1 MKLVKLNNI
10 KCNLPN
16 SKGGYTFPKY
26 NITGSSDFLFVLL
39 FGIKNSGKTV
49 AGLNYLIH
57 EEHLM
62 ENQNKVYFFSPTLD
76 QKLIN
81 FQKDHPDHFKIIDE
95 FNVKTFQ
102 EVIHEIKE
110 KIEKWKEDKEL
121 LELFELYLKD
131 KDKLDPECLQI
142 LEDNNYLQDFDF
154 EHFNYDYPPIHS
166 IFVDDSLG
174 SPMISSRGK
183 DSQIFNNFAIRHRH
197 FYTNLFI
204 MSQYPKA
211 INKVLRSNSN
221 NILIWQMK
229 DRSIYEAIFP
239 EFSSLFKGNVERFIE
254 IMDMIEQKN
263 DHSFLFIYYDK
274 EQFIRLNFDQQI
286 ILDSGT

>member
-1 MKLVKLNNI
+1 MKLTKINNI
-10 KCNLPN
+10 MCKLPN
-16 SKGGYTFPKY
+16 SKGGYEFPKY
-26 NITGSSDFLFVLL
+26 KITGSNDFLFVLL

-57 EEHLM
+57 EQHLM

-81 FQKDHPDHFKIIDE
+81 FQKDHPDNFIIIDE

-102 EVIHEIKE
+102 DVIKNIKE
-110 KIEKWKEDKEL
+110 TVEKWKQDKML

-131 KDKLDPECLQI
+131 KKKLDLECLQI
-142 LEDNNYLQDFDF
+142 LEDSNYLQDFDF
-154 EHFNYDYPPIHS
+154 ETFNYNYPPIHTVM
-166 IFVDDSLG
+166 IDDSLG

-183 DSQIFNNFAIRHRH
+183 DAQIFNNFAIRHRH
-197 FYTNLFI
+197 FYCNLFI
-204 MSQYPKA
+204 MSQYPKG
-211 INKVLRSNSN
+211 INKVIRSNSN

-229 DRSIYEAIFP
+229 DRTVYEAIFP
-239 EFSSLFKGNVERFIE
+239 EFSSLFKGNVDKFIE
-254 IMDMIEQKN
+254 VMQKIEDMN
-263 DHSFLFIYYDK
+263 NHSFLFIYYDK

-286 ILDSGT
+286 IFD

>member
-26 NITGSSDFLFVLL
+26 QITGSNDFLFTLL

-57 EEHLM
+57 EKHLM

-81 FQKDHPDHFKIIDE
+81 FHKDHPDNFIIIDE

-102 EVIHEIKE
+102 EVVKAIKQTV
-110 KIEKWKEDKEL
+110 EKWKEDKML
-121 LELFELYLKD
+121 LEIFEMYMKD
-131 KDKLDPECLQI
+131 KKKLDLECIQI

-154 EHFNYDYPPIHS
+154 EHFNYDYPPIHTVM
-166 IFVDDSLG
+166 IDDSLG

-183 DSQIFNNFAIRHRH
+183 EAQIFNNFAIRHRH
-197 FYTNLFI
+197 FYCNLFI
-204 MSQYPKA
+204 MSQYPKG
-211 INKVLRSNSN
+211 INKVIRSNSN

-229 DRSIYEAIFP
+229 DRTIYEAIFP
-239 EFSSLFKGNVERFIE
+239 EFSSLFKGNVEKFIE
-254 IMDMIEQKN
+254 VMQKIEDMN
-263 DHSFLFIYYDK
+263 NHSFLFIYYDK

-286 ILDSGT
+286 ILD

>member
-1 MKLVKLNNI
+1 MKLTKINNI
-10 KCNLPN
+10 QCKLPN
-16 SKGGYTFPKY
+16 SKGGYEFPKY
-26 NITGSSDFLFVLL
+26 KITGSNDFLFTLL

-57 EEHLM
+57 EPHLM
-62 ENQNKVYFFSPTLD
+62 QNQNKVYFFSPTLD

-81 FQKDHPDHFKIIDE
+81 FQKDHPDNFVIVDE

-102 EVIHEIKE
+102 EVVKQIKE
-110 KIEKWKEDKEL
+110 TVEKWKQDKML

-131 KDKLDPECLQI
+131 KKNLDLECLQI

-154 EHFNYDYPPIHS
+154 ENFNYDYPPIHTVM
-166 IFVDDSLG
+166 IDDSLG

-183 DSQIFNNFAIRHRH
+183 DAQIFNNFAIRHRH
-197 FYTNLFI
+197 FYCNLFI
-204 MSQYPKA
+204 MSQYPKG
-211 INKVLRSNSN
+211 INKVIRSNSN

-229 DRSIYEAIFP
+229 DRTIYEAIFP
-239 EFSSLFKGNVERFIE
+239 EFSSLFKGNVEKFIE
-254 IMDMIEQKN
+254 VMDKIEQMN
-263 DHSFLFIYYDK
+263 NHSFLFIYYDK

-286 ILDSGT
+286 SLD

>member
-1 MKLVKLNNI
+1 MKLTKINNI
-10 KCNLPN
+10 LCKLPN

-26 NITGSSDFLFVLL
+26 KITGSNDFLFTLL

-57 EEHLM
+57 EPHLM
-62 ENQNKVYFFSPTLD
+62 QNQNKVYFFSPTLD

-81 FQKDHPDHFKIIDE
+81 FQKDHPDNFIIIDE

-102 EVIHEIKE
+102 EASKDIKATVD
-110 KIEKWKEDKEL
+110 KWKQDKML

-131 KDKLDPECLQI
+131 KKKLDLECIQI

-154 EHFNYDYPPIHS
+154 ENFNYDYPPIHTVM
-166 IFVDDSLG
+166 IDDSLG

-183 DSQIFNNFAIRHRH
+183 DAQIFNNFAIRHRH
-197 FYTNLFI
+197 FYCNLFI
-204 MSQYPKA
+204 MSQYPKG
-211 INKVLRSNSN
+211 INKVIRSNSN

-229 DRSIYEAIFP
+229 DRTIYEAIFP
-239 EFSSLFKGNVERFIE
+239 EFSSLFKGNVDRFIE
-254 IMDMIEQKN
+254 VMDKIEQMN
-263 DHSFLFIYYDK
+263 NHSFLFIYYDK

-286 ILDSGT
+286 SLD

>member
-10 KCNLPN
+10 QCKLPN
-16 SKGGYTFPKY
+16 SKGGYEFPKY
-26 NITGSSDFLFVLL
+26 KITGSNDFLFTLL

-57 EEHLM
+57 ESHLM

-81 FQKDHPDHFKIIDE
+81 FQKDHPDNFIIIDE

-102 EVIHEIKE
+102 EVVKKIKE
-110 KIEKWKEDKEL
+110 TVEKWKQDKML

-131 KDKLDPECLQI
+131 KNKLDVECLQI

-154 EHFNYDYPPIHS
+154 ENFNYDYPPIHTVM
-166 IFVDDSLG
+166 IDDSLG

-183 DSQIFNNFAIRHRH
+183 DAQIFNNFAIRHRH
-197 FYTNLFI
+197 FYCNLFI
-204 MSQYPKA
+204 MSQYPKG
-211 INKVLRSNSN
+211 INKVIRSNSN

-229 DRSIYEAIFP
+229 DRTIYEAIFP
-239 EFSSLFKGNVERFIE
+239 EFSSLFKGNVDKFIE
-254 IMDMIEQKN
+254 VMQKIEEMN
-263 DHSFLFIYYDK
+263 NHSFLFIYYDK

-286 ILDSGT
+286 ILD

>member
-1 MKLVKLNNI
+1 MKLTKINNI
-10 KCNLPN
+10 LCKLPN
-16 SKGGYTFPKY
+16 SKGGYEFPKY
-26 NITGSSDFLFVLL
+26 KITGSNDFLFTLL

-57 EEHLM
+57 EPHLM

-81 FQKDHPDHFKIIDE
+81 FQKDHPDNFIIIDE

-102 EVIHEIKE
+102 EVVKQIKE
-110 KIEKWKEDKEL
+110 TVEKWKQDKML

-131 KDKLDPECLQI
+131 KRKLDVECLQI
-142 LEDNNYLQDFDF
+142 LEDNNYLHDFDF
-154 EHFNYDYPPIHS
+154 ENFNYDYPPIHTVM
-166 IFVDDSLG
+166 IDDSLG

-183 DSQIFNNFAIRHRH
+183 DAQIFNNFAIRHRH
-197 FYTNLFI
+197 FYCNLFI
-204 MSQYPKA
+204 MSQYPKG
-211 INKVLRSNSN
+211 INKVIRSNSN

-229 DRSIYEAIFP
+229 DRTIYEAIFP
-239 EFSSLFKGNVERFIE
+239 EFSSLFKGNVDKFIE
-254 IMDMIEQKN
+254 VMDKIEQMN
-263 DHSFLFIYYDK
+263 NHSFLFIYYDK

-286 ILDSGT
+286 ILD

>member
-10 KCNLPN
+10 LCKLPN
-16 SKGGYTFPKY
+16 SKGGYEFPKY
-26 NITGSSDFLFVLL
+26 KITGSNDFLFTLL

-57 EEHLM
+57 EPHLM

-81 FQKDHPDHFKIIDE
+81 FQKDHPDNFIIIDE

-102 EVIHEIKE
+102 DVIKNIKE
-110 KIEKWKEDKEL
+110 TVEKWKQDKML

-131 KDKLDPECLQI
+131 KKKLDLECIQI
-142 LEDNNYLQDFDF
+142 LEDNNYLHDFDF
-154 EHFNYDYPPIHS
+154 ENFNYDYPPIHTVM
-166 IFVDDSLG
+166 IDDSLG

-183 DSQIFNNFAIRHRH
+183 DAQIFNNFAIRHRH

-204 MSQYPKA
+204 MSQYPKG
-211 INKVLRSNSN
+211 INKVIRSNSN

-229 DRSIYEAIFP
+229 DRTIYEAIFP
-239 EFSSLFKGNVERFIE
+239 EFSSLFKGNVDKFIE
-254 IMDMIEQKN
+254 VMDKIEQMN
-263 DHSFLFIYYDK
+263 NHSFLFIYYDK
-274 EQFIRLNFDQQI
+274 EQFIRLNFDTQI
-286 ILDSGT
+286 ILD

>member
-16 SKGGYTFPKY
+16 SKGGYSFPKY
-26 NITGSSDFLFVLL
+26 KITGSSDFLFTLL

-57 EEHLM
+57 EKHLM

-81 FQKDHPDHFKIIDE
+81 FQKDHPDNFIIIDE

-102 EVIHEIKE
+102 AVVKAIKE
-110 KIEKWKEDKEL
+110 TVETWKQNKML
-121 LELFELYLKD
+121 LEIFDMYIHK
-131 KDKLDPECLQI
+131 KKLDPDMIDLLQ
-142 LEDNNYLQDFDF
+142 EHNFLQDFDF
-154 EHFNYDYPPIHS
+154 ENFNYNYPPIHTVM
-166 IFVDDSLG
+166 IDDSLG

-183 DSQIFNNFAIRHRH
+183 EAQIFNNFAIRHRH
-197 FYTNLFI
+197 FFCNLFI
-204 MSQYPKA
+204 MSQYPKG
-211 INKVLRSNSN
+211 INKVIRSISN

-229 DRSIYEAIFP
+229 DRTIYEAIFP
-239 EFSSLFKGNVERFIE
+239 EFSSLFKGNVDKFIE
-254 IMDMIEQKN
+254 IMQKIEDMN
-263 DHSFLFIYYDK
+263 NHSFLFIYYDK
-274 EQFIRLNFDQQI
+274 EQFIRLNFDNQI
-286 ILDSGT
+286 ILD

>member
-1 MKLVKLNNI
+1 MKLTKINDI
-10 KCNLPN
+10 KCKLPN
-16 SKGGYTFPKY
+16 SKGGYEFPKY
-26 NITGSSDFLFVLL
+26 KITGSNDFLFVLL

-57 EEHLM
+57 EPHLM

-81 FQKDHPDHFKIIDE
+81 FQKDHPDNFIIIDE

-102 EVIHEIKE
+102 EVVKQIKE
-110 KIEKWKEDKEL
+110 TVEKWKQDKML

-131 KDKLDPECLQI
+131 KRKLDVECLQI

-154 EHFNYDYPPIHS
+154 ENFNYTYPPIHTVM
-166 IFVDDSLG
+166 IDDSLG

-183 DSQIFNNFAIRHRH
+183 DAQIFNNFAIRHRH
-197 FYTNLFI
+197 FYCNLFI
-204 MSQYPKA
+204 MSQYPKG
-211 INKVLRSNSN
+211 INKVIRSNSN

-229 DRSIYEAIFP
+229 DRTIYEAIFP
-239 EFSSLFKGNVERFIE
+239 EFSSLFKGNVDKFIE
-254 IMDMIEQKN
+254 VMDKIEQMN
-263 DHSFLFIYYDK
+263 NHSFLFIYYDK

-286 ILDSGT
+286 VLD

>member
-26 NITGSSDFLFVLL
+26 KITGSSDFLFTLL

-81 FQKDHPDHFKIIDE
+81 FQKEHPDNFIIIDE
-95 FNVKTFQ
+95 FNIKTFQ
-102 EVIHEIKE
+102 SVVKDIKE
-110 KIEKWKEDKEL
+110 TIEKWKENKLVLDV
-121 LELFELYLKD
+121 FDMYLHK
-131 KDKLDPECLQI
+131 KKLDPDMMELLREHNF
-142 LEDNNYLQDFDF
+142 LEDFDF
-154 EHFNYDYPPIHS
+154 EHFNYDYPPIHTVM
-166 IFVDDSLG
+166 IDDSLG
-174 SPMISSRGK
+174 SPLISSRGK
-183 DSQIFNNFAIRHRH
+183 EAQIFNNFAIRHRH
-197 FYTNLFI
+197 FFSNLFI
-204 MSQYPKA
+204 MSQYPKS

-239 EFSSLFKGNVERFIE
+239 EFSSLFKGNVDKFIE
-254 IMDMIEQKN
+254 IMQKIEDMN
-263 DHSFLFIYYDK
+263 NHSFLFMYYDK

-286 ILDSGT
+286 ILD

>member
-1 MKLVKLNNI
+1 
-10 KCNLPN
+10 
-16 SKGGYTFPKY
+16 
-26 NITGSSDFLFVLL
+26 
-39 FGIKNSGKTV
+39 
-49 AGLNYLIH
+49 
-57 EEHLM
+57 M
-62 ENQNKVYFFSPTLD
+62 ENQNKVYFFSPTID

-110 KIEKWKEDKEL
+110 IIEKWKDDKKL

-131 KDKLDPECLQI
+131 KKNLDPECIQL

-204 MSQYPKA
+204 MSQYPKS

-239 EFSSLFKGNVERFIE
+239 EFSSLFKGKVEKFIE

-286 ILDSGT
+286 LLDAT

>member
-1 MKLVKLNNI
+1 MKLTKINNI
-10 KCNLPN
+10 QCKLPN
-16 SKGGYTFPKY
+16 SKGGYEFPKY
-26 NITGSSDFLFVLL
+26 KITGSNDFLFTLL

-57 EEHLM
+57 EPHLM
-62 ENQNKVYFFSPTLD
+62 QNQNKVYFFSPTLD

-81 FQKDHPDHFKIIDE
+81 FQKDHPDNFVIVDE

-102 EVIHEIKE
+102 EVVKQIKE
-110 KIEKWKEDKEL
+110 TVEKWKQDKML

-131 KDKLDPECLQI
+131 KKKLDLECIQI

-154 EHFNYDYPPIHS
+154 ENFNYDYPPIHTVM
-166 IFVDDSLG
+166 IDDSLG

-183 DSQIFNNFAIRHRH
+183 DAQIFNNFAIRHRH
-197 FYTNLFI
+197 FYCNLFI
-204 MSQYPKA
+204 MSQYPKG
-211 INKVLRSNSN
+211 INKVIRSNSN

-229 DRSIYEAIFP
+229 DRTIYEAIFP
-239 EFSSLFKGNVERFIE
+239 EFSSLFKGNVEKFIE
-254 IMDMIEQKN
+254 VMDKIEQMN
-263 DHSFLFIYYDK
+263 NHSFLFIYYDK

-286 ILDSGT
+286 SLD

>member
-10 KCNLPN
+10 QCKLPN
-16 SKGGYTFPKY
+16 SKGGYEFPKY
-26 NITGSSDFLFVLL
+26 KITGSNDFLFTLL

-57 EEHLM
+57 ESHLM

-81 FQKDHPDHFKIIDE
+81 FQKDHPDNFIIIDE

-102 EVIHEIKE
+102 EVVKKIKE
-110 KIEKWKEDKEL
+110 TVEKWKQDKML

-131 KDKLDPECLQI
+131 KNKLDVECLQI

-154 EHFNYDYPPIHS
+154 ENFNYNYPPIHTVM
-166 IFVDDSLG
+166 IDDSLG

-183 DSQIFNNFAIRHRH
+183 DAQIFNNFAIRHRH
-197 FYTNLFI
+197 FYCNLFI
-204 MSQYPKA
+204 MSQYPKG
-211 INKVLRSNSN
+211 INKVIRSNSN

-229 DRSIYEAIFP
+229 DRTIYEAIFP
-239 EFSSLFKGNVERFIE
+239 EFSSLFKGNVDKFIE
-254 IMDMIEQKN
+254 IMDKIEEMN
-263 DHSFLFIYYDK
+263 NHSFLFIYYDK

-286 ILDSGT
+286 ILD

>member
-1 MKLVKLNNI
+1 MKLTKINNI
-10 KCNLPN
+10 LCKLPN
-16 SKGGYTFPKY
+16 SKGGYEFPKY
-26 NITGSSDFLFVLL
+26 KITDSNDFLFTLL

-57 EEHLM
+57 EPHLM

-81 FQKDHPDHFKIIDE
+81 FQKDHPDNFIIIDE

-102 EVIHEIKE
+102 EVIKNIKE
-110 KIEKWKEDKEL
+110 TVEKWKQDKML

-131 KDKLDPECLQI
+131 KKKLDLECIQI

-154 EHFNYDYPPIHS
+154 ENFNYDYPPIHTVM
-166 IFVDDSLG
+166 IDDSLG

-183 DSQIFNNFAIRHRH
+183 DAQIFNNFAIRHRH

-204 MSQYPKA
+204 MSQYPKG
-211 INKVLRSNSN
+211 INKVIRSNSN

-229 DRSIYEAIFP
+229 DRTIYEAIFP
-239 EFSSLFKGNVERFIE
+239 EFSSLFKGNVDKFIE
-254 IMDMIEQKN
+254 VMDKIEQMN
-263 DHSFLFIYYDK
+263 NHSFLFIYYDK

-286 ILDSGT
+286 ILD